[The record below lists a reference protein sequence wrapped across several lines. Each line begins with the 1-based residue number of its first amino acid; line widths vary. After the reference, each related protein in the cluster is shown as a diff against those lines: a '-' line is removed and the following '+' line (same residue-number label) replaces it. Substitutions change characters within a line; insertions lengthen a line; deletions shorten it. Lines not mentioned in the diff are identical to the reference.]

1 MKYISS
7 IFLLILP
14 VLLIASISV
23 HNSTAGEIN
32 GTEIELPPPSS
43 SFSSHGGKSDK
54 QTIQSLSDPL
64 IINKISNPE
73 ESSGLSD
80 GPICVSIEIKNN
92 KINGIDSE
100 INDLYIREIV
110 DDDLRVIDSSFVC
123 YKLDSLNKICN
134 CKAELYRN
142 ERSNISDIGTEDGIV
157 YYIKSID
164 YPIFNW
170 DNIGAGNSTEDN
182 MKLRMFLEDHFD
194 IKWTDVSIN
203 KLEDVANNKS
213 IIYINNS
220 LDSDENGDSIEM
232 SIDGNEC
239 MNKSI
244 LKIDK
249 NRIYEFKVKTE
260 NGTRIIY
267 DWMTI
272 LCIHINELSYKDSFI
287 YWYHINPKKSGMFNT
302 ETIVRIYDEDYR
314 KWPDID
320 ILYPIEI
327 DEQSSDFEVNP
338 KYDKYQIYENEILD
352 VMYDITYRGIGPRF
366 RCDDVLIELDKPNK
380 YYYYV
385 DEFGVRNDDYKSA
398 FENYSSFIMDKTVPI
413 PIRIKYTRSGS
424 YNLPGIWINGNHERL
439 DNRVVTVDPETSKW
453 LYLLPIISIFFTFI
467 ILISTFIELFLV
479 HRELKSAQEQF
490 QNLIILLKKIEKKL
504 K

>member
-1 MKYISS
+1 M
-7 IFLLILP
+7 
-14 VLLIASISV
+14 
-23 HNSTAGEIN
+23 
-32 GTEIELPPPSS
+32 
-43 SFSSHGGKSDK
+43 
-54 QTIQSLSDPL
+54 
-64 IINKISNPE
+64 
-73 ESSGLSD
+73 
-80 GPICVSIEIKNN
+80 
-92 KINGIDSE
+92 
-100 INDLYIREIV
+100 
-110 DDDLRVIDSSFVC
+110 
-123 YKLDSLNKICN
+123 
-134 CKAELYRN
+134 
-142 ERSNISDIGTEDGIV
+142 
-157 YYIKSID
+157 
-164 YPIFNW
+164 
-170 DNIGAGNSTEDN
+170 
-182 MKLRMFLEDHFD
+182 
-194 IKWTDVSIN
+194 
-203 KLEDVANNKS
+203 
-213 IIYINNS
+213 
-220 LDSDENGDSIEM
+220 
-232 SIDGNEC
+232 
-239 MNKSI
+239 
-244 LKIDK
+244 
-249 NRIYEFKVKTE
+249 
-260 NGTRIIY
+260 
-267 DWMTI
+267 
-272 LCIHINELSYKDSFI
+272 
-287 YWYHINPKKSGMFNT
+287 NPKKSGIFNT

-352 VMYDITYRGIGPRF
+352 VVYDITYRGIGPRF

-467 ILISTFIELFLV
+467 ILISTFIELILV

-490 QNLIILLKKIEKKL
+490 QNLILLLKKIEKKL